1 MTKKNVNNLDI
12 PVEDIQPNRMHRL
25 QQRVI
30 IGSIRATRFSNS
42 RADSSKKDE
51 IHTDTGAEMSMFSFS
66 KKLLTKSVLTRVQ
79 QHYSRA
85 RDLMRVPKANGDGS
99 VKYDP
104 MRFGIAQWNSGQTL
118 IPVGRM
124 QDLIVAFQMHKS
136 ALENELRELE
146 PIWNQQLREAEEA
159 AGELFD
165 ADLMPAFDDF
175 AKSWSM
181 ELDLEALPEFD
192 PRITLD
198 DMQLNDVV
206 TQVRNN
212 TANKLTTT
220 LSASWK
226 AAAESMLT
234 SLKYTAAV
242 LGNNRPEVQAL
253 NGTKDKRKSDRAVP
267 IADTLFDNLR
277 NQIATVR
284 SLAEAA
290 DDAGLLKLADDAA
303 MALGRSSVD
312 ELRKNPEQRKRLAG
326 VARSLVHRA
335 KEQVADSTTTCDTA
349 VDDLAAFG

>member
-1 MTKKNVNNLDI
+1 MAKKHVNNLDI

-30 IGSIRATRFSNS
+30 IASIRATRFSNS
-42 RADSSKKDE
+42 RSDSAKKDE
-51 IHTDTGAEMSMFSFS
+51 IHLDTNAEISMFSFS

-85 RDLMRVPKANGDGS
+85 RDLMRVPKPNGDGS

-118 IPVGRM
+118 VPVGRM
-124 QDLIVAFQMHKS
+124 QDLIAAFQQHKS
-136 ALENELRELE
+136 ALANELNELE
-146 PIWNQQLREAEEA
+146 PIWNDMLREAEFA
-159 AGELFD
+159 SGELFD
-165 ADLMPAFDDF
+165 SDLMPSFADF
-175 AKSWSM
+175 AGSWSM

-206 TQVRNN
+206 TQVRNK
-212 TANKLTTT
+212 TAEKLTTT

-242 LGNNRPEVQAL
+242 LGNNAMEVQAL
-253 NGTKDKRKSDRAVP
+253 NGTTEERKSKRAVP
-267 IADTLFDNLR
+267 IADTLFENLT
-277 NQIATVR
+277 NQIQTCR

-290 DDAGLLKLADDAA
+290 DDQGLLKLADDAA
-303 MALGRSSVD
+303 MALCRTTVD

-326 VARSLVHRA
+326 VTRSLVHRA
-335 KEQVADSTTTCDTA
+335 KEQVATSTATCDTA
-349 VDDLAAFG
+349 IDDMAAFG